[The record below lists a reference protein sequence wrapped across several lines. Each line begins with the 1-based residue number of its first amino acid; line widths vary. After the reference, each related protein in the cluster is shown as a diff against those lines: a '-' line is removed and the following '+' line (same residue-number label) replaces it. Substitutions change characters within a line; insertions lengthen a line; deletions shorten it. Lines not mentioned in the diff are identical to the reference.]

1 MFVRIFS
8 LLKIVLL
15 GLFIIVP
22 ATIYSQ
28 QKDSVSAIDSS
39 LISRPK
45 AISLTNI
52 IQSSEEVKE
61 EIKSTERKLVL
72 DNRIRKI
79 DSLFPEYK
87 TFIITEQRKSKNF
100 VRSNPNLEKID
111 KLIIRWNGY
120 QTNLKSWRTTVNQS
134 IKRNLRLLELISF
147 NEQTWSLTFEN
158 SISEEV
164 PQETLTSIKNNWED
178 LINVKN
184 KIIDQKNNLLILEAK
199 IYKQKIIANEVID
212 ELIVLKNSET
222 YNLFYLRNDPLWES
236 LFKTPNETENKDDF
250 KESFS
255 ESISK
260 IAEKIITSEA
270 GIHIYLFLIILVVL
284 LLLFLKKTFSKYA
297 FNEADGDLQ
306 NAKNLFLNHP
316 LSSIVFTSIFI
327 AYFFFDEKP
336 MLFNDLLI
344 TLALITSLYLLK
356 PHIYSRFQKILYFII
371 LLFILDSIKTYIW
384 FSTAQYRVY
393 LLFQVASIILIT
405 YLFTKPYLETRKMKM
420 GRFGLLLLNLTPV
433 IYFLAFISLISNILG
448 YTNLTD
454 ITIKIIIESITT
466 VILFYGTL
474 IIFSGIVIGLIHRH
488 FSVKVTYEL
497 DKKQNIEQKSLKII
511 SILVIIAWCRFFLKM
526 TDLLRPLSTSVS
538 DYLSEPYKL
547 GSISFTFGA
556 ILTFLLILISS
567 YFATKFISYLFD
579 EDSSLKFLKLPKGV
593 PAAISLI
600 IRYFILVFGIIMAL
614 GALNVDLSKFNL
626 MAGALGLGIGFGLQ
640 TVISNFVSGLI
651 LVFERP
657 ILPGDTVE
665 VNNLLGTVNKIGVR
679 SSSIST
685 FDGAEVIV
693 PNNNLIANDLINWT
707 LSDNIRRVEVLICTT
722 YSSDPNEVLKI
733 LIEVA
738 NDNND
743 VLKEPEV
750 RALFSEF
757 GDNSL
762 NFRLRFWVPYE
773 LGLVV
778 KSDISLA
785 IYNKFKEIGIE
796 IPFPQQD
803 IYIKEFPE
811 KNKKTN

>member
-134 IKRNLRLLELISF
+134 IKRILSLLELISF
-147 NEQTWSLTFEN
+147 NEQTWSLTYKN

-356 PHIYSRFQKILYFII
+356 PHIYSRFKKILYFII

-384 FSTAQYRVY
+384 FS
-393 LLFQVASIILIT
+393 
-405 YLFTKPYLETRKMKM
+405 
-420 GRFGLLLLNLTPV
+420 LLNT
-433 IYFLAFISLISNILG
+433 
-448 YTNLTD
+448 
-454 ITIKIIIESITT
+454 
-466 VILFYGTL
+466 
-474 IIFSGIVIGLIHRH
+474 
-488 FSVKVTYEL
+488 
-497 DKKQNIEQKSLKII
+497 
-511 SILVIIAWCRFFLKM
+511 
-526 TDLLRPLSTSVS
+526 
-538 DYLSEPYKL
+538 
-547 GSISFTFGA
+547 GSIY
-556 ILTFLLILISS
+556 
-567 YFATKFISYLFD
+567 YFK
-579 EDSSLKFLKLPKGV
+579 
-593 PAAISLI
+593 
-600 IRYFILVFGIIMAL
+600 
-614 GALNVDLSKFNL
+614 
-626 MAGALGLGIGFGLQ
+626 
-640 TVISNFVSGLI
+640 
-651 LVFERP
+651 
-657 ILPGDTVE
+657 
-665 VNNLLGTVNKIGVR
+665 
-679 SSSIST
+679 
-685 FDGAEVIV
+685 
-693 PNNNLIANDLINWT
+693 
-707 LSDNIRRVEVLICTT
+707 
-722 YSSDPNEVLKI
+722 
-733 LIEVA
+733 
-738 NDNND
+738 
-743 VLKEPEV
+743 
-750 RALFSEF
+750 
-757 GDNSL
+757 
-762 NFRLRFWVPYE
+762 
-773 LGLVV
+773 
-778 KSDISLA
+778 
-785 IYNKFKEIGIE
+785 
-796 IPFPQQD
+796 
-803 IYIKEFPE
+803 
-811 KNKKTN
+811 

>member
-1 MFVRIFS
+1 MLIRIFS
-8 LLKIVLL
+8 FLKIVLL

-39 LISRPK
+39 LTSRPK

-100 VRSNPNLEKID
+100 VRSNPNLEKIN

-120 QTNLKSWRTTVNQS
+120 QTNLKSWRTAVNQS

-147 NEQTWSLTFEN
+147 NEQTWSLTYEN

-178 LINVKN
+178 LINIKN

-222 YNLFYLRNDPLWES
+222 YNLFYLRNDPLLES

-284 LLLFLKKTFSKYA
+284 LILFLKKTFSKYA

-356 PHIYSRFQKILYFII
+356 PHIYSRFKKTLYFVI

-466 VILFYGTL
+466 VVLFYGTL

-488 FSVKVTYEL
+488 FNMKDTYED
-497 DKKQNIEQKSLKII
+497 DKKLNVEQKSLKII
-511 SILVIIAWCRFFLKM
+511 SILVIIYWCRFFLKM

-556 ILTFLLILISS
+556 ILTFLLILILS

-614 GALNVDLSKFNL
+614 GALNIDLSKFNL

-707 LSDNIRRVEVLICTT
+707 LSDNVKRIEVLVSAA
-722 YSSDPNEVLKI
+722 YSSDPNKVLKI

-738 NDNND
+738 NNNKD
-743 VLKEPEV
+743 VLKSPEV

-757 GDNSL
+757 GNSSL
-762 NFRLRFWVPYE
+762 NFKLRFWVPYE
-773 LGLVV
+773 LGLIV

-785 IYNKFKEIGIE
+785 IYNKFKEQGIE

-811 KNKKTN
+811 KK

>member
-1 MFVRIFS
+1 
-8 LLKIVLL
+8 
-15 GLFIIVP
+15 
-22 ATIYSQ
+22 
-28 QKDSVSAIDSS
+28 
-39 LISRPK
+39 
-45 AISLTNI
+45 
-52 IQSSEEVKE
+52 
-61 EIKSTERKLVL
+61 
-72 DNRIRKI
+72 
-79 DSLFPEYK
+79 
-87 TFIITEQRKSKNF
+87 
-100 VRSNPNLEKID
+100 
-111 KLIIRWNGY
+111 
-120 QTNLKSWRTTVNQS
+120 
-134 IKRNLRLLELISF
+134 
-147 NEQTWSLTFEN
+147 
-158 SISEEV
+158 
-164 PQETLTSIKNNWED
+164 
-178 LINVKN
+178 
-184 KIIDQKNNLLILEAK
+184 
-199 IYKQKIIANEVID
+199 
-212 ELIVLKNSET
+212 
-222 YNLFYLRNDPLWES
+222 
-236 LFKTPNETENKDDF
+236 
-250 KESFS
+250 
-255 ESISK
+255 
-260 IAEKIITSEA
+260 
-270 GIHIYLFLIILVVL
+270 
-284 LLLFLKKTFSKYA
+284 
-297 FNEADGDLQ
+297 
-306 NAKNLFLNHP
+306 
-316 LSSIVFTSIFI
+316 
-327 AYFFFDEKP
+327 
-336 MLFNDLLI
+336 
-344 TLALITSLYLLK
+344 
-356 PHIYSRFQKILYFII
+356 
-371 LLFILDSIKTYIW
+371 
-384 FSTAQYRVY
+384 
-393 LLFQVASIILIT
+393 
-405 YLFTKPYLETRKMKM
+405 
-420 GRFGLLLLNLTPV
+420 
-433 IYFLAFISLISNILG
+433 
-448 YTNLTD
+448 
-454 ITIKIIIESITT
+454 
-466 VILFYGTL
+466 
-474 IIFSGIVIGLIHRH
+474 
-488 FSVKVTYEL
+488 
-497 DKKQNIEQKSLKII
+497 
-511 SILVIIAWCRFFLKM
+511 M

-579 EDSSLKFLKLPKGV
+579 EDSSLKFLKLPKGG

-707 LSDNIRRVEVLICTT
+707 LSDNIRRVEVLIGTA

>member
-1 MFVRIFS
+1 MVVRIYS

-15 GLFIIVP
+15 VLFIIVP

-39 LISRPK
+39 LVSRPK

-87 TFIITEQRKSKNF
+87 TFIATEQRKSKNF

-111 KLIIRWNGY
+111 KLIIRWNGH

-134 IKRNLRLLELISF
+134 VKRNLRLLELISF
-147 NEQTWSLTFEN
+147 NEQTWSLTYEKLT
-158 SISEEV
+158 SEEV
-164 PQETLTSIKNNWED
+164 PQEILTSIKNNWED
-178 LINVKN
+178 LITIKK
-184 KIIDQKNNLLILEAK
+184 KIIDQKNNLLILESK

-212 ELIVLKNSET
+212 ELIDLKNSET

-236 LFKTPNETENKDDF
+236 LFKTPKKTENKDKF
-250 KESFS
+250 KESIS

-260 IAEKIITSEA
+260 ITEKIITPEA
-270 GIHIYLFLIILVVL
+270 GIYIYLSLIILVVL
-284 LLLFLKKTFSKYA
+284 LIMFLKKTFSKYA

-316 LSSIVFTSIFI
+316 LSSILFTSIFI

-356 PHIYSRFQKILYFII
+356 PHIYRRFKKSLYFII
-371 LLFILDSIKTYIW
+371 LFFILDSVKTYIW
-384 FSTAQYRVY
+384 FSTAQYRIY
-393 LLFQVASIILIT
+393 LLLQVASIILIT

-420 GRFGLLLLNLTPV
+420 GKFGTVLLNLTPV
-433 IYFLAFISLISNILG
+433 VYFLAFISLISNILG

-454 ITIKIIIESITT
+454 ITIKIIIQSATT
-466 VILFYGTL
+466 VILFYGIL
-474 IIFSGIVIGLIHRH
+474 IIFSGIVIGLIHHH

-497 DKKQNIEQKSLKII
+497 NKKQNIEQKSLKLI
-511 SILVIIAWCRFFLKM
+511 SILVIIYWCRFFLKM
-526 TDLLRPLSTSVS
+526 TDLLRPLSQSVS

-556 ILTFLLILISS
+556 IITFLLILIFS
-567 YFATKFISYLFD
+567 YIATKFISYLFD
-579 EDSSLKFLKLPKGV
+579 EDSSLKFLKLPKGI

-600 IRYFILVFGIIMAL
+600 IRYFVLVFGFIMAL
-614 GALNVDLSKFNL
+614 GALNIDLSKFNL

-707 LSDNIRRVEVLICTT
+707 LSDNIRRVEVLIGTA

-811 KNKKTN
+811 KN

>member
-1 MFVRIFS
+1 MLIRIFS
-8 LLKIVLL
+8 FLKIVLL

-39 LISRPK
+39 LTSRPK

-100 VRSNPNLEKID
+100 VRSNPNLEKIN

-147 NEQTWSLTFEN
+147 NEQTWSLTYEN

-178 LINVKN
+178 LINIKN

-222 YNLFYLRNDPLWES
+222 YNLFYLRNDPLLES

-284 LLLFLKKTFSKYA
+284 LILFLKKTFSKYA

-356 PHIYSRFQKILYFII
+356 PHIYSRFKKTLYFVI

-466 VILFYGTL
+466 VVLFYGTL

-488 FSVKVTYEL
+488 FNMKDTYED
-497 DKKQNIEQKSLKII
+497 DKKLNVEQKSLKII
-511 SILVIIAWCRFFLKM
+511 SILVIIYWCRFFLKM

-556 ILTFLLILISS
+556 ILTFLLILILS

-579 EDSSLKFLKLPKGV
+579 ENSSLKFLKLPKGV

-614 GALNVDLSKFNL
+614 GALNIDLSKFNL

-707 LSDNIRRVEVLICTT
+707 LSDNVKRIEVLVSAA
-722 YSSDPNEVLKI
+722 YSSDPNKVLKI

-738 NDNND
+738 NNNKD
-743 VLKEPEV
+743 VLKSPEV

-757 GDNSL
+757 GNSSL
-762 NFRLRFWVPYE
+762 NFKLRFWVPYE
-773 LGLVV
+773 LGLIV

-785 IYNKFKEIGIE
+785 IYNKFKEQGIE

-811 KNKKTN
+811 KK

>member
-147 NEQTWSLTFEN
+147 NEQTWSLTYEN

-356 PHIYSRFQKILYFII
+356 K
-371 LLFILDSIKTYIW
+371 
-384 FSTAQYRVY
+384 
-393 LLFQVASIILIT
+393 
-405 YLFTKPYLETRKMKM
+405 
-420 GRFGLLLLNLTPV
+420 
-433 IYFLAFISLISNILG
+433 
-448 YTNLTD
+448 
-454 ITIKIIIESITT
+454 
-466 VILFYGTL
+466 
-474 IIFSGIVIGLIHRH
+474 
-488 FSVKVTYEL
+488 
-497 DKKQNIEQKSLKII
+497 
-511 SILVIIAWCRFFLKM
+511 
-526 TDLLRPLSTSVS
+526 
-538 DYLSEPYKL
+538 
-547 GSISFTFGA
+547 
-556 ILTFLLILISS
+556 
-567 YFATKFISYLFD
+567 
-579 EDSSLKFLKLPKGV
+579 
-593 PAAISLI
+593 
-600 IRYFILVFGIIMAL
+600 
-614 GALNVDLSKFNL
+614 
-626 MAGALGLGIGFGLQ
+626 
-640 TVISNFVSGLI
+640 
-651 LVFERP
+651 
-657 ILPGDTVE
+657 
-665 VNNLLGTVNKIGVR
+665 
-679 SSSIST
+679 
-685 FDGAEVIV
+685 
-693 PNNNLIANDLINWT
+693 
-707 LSDNIRRVEVLICTT
+707 
-722 YSSDPNEVLKI
+722 
-733 LIEVA
+733 
-738 NDNND
+738 
-743 VLKEPEV
+743 
-750 RALFSEF
+750 
-757 GDNSL
+757 
-762 NFRLRFWVPYE
+762 
-773 LGLVV
+773 
-778 KSDISLA
+778 
-785 IYNKFKEIGIE
+785 
-796 IPFPQQD
+796 
-803 IYIKEFPE
+803 
-811 KNKKTN
+811 

>member
-1 MFVRIFS
+1 MLIRIFS
-8 LLKIVLL
+8 FLKIVLL

-39 LISRPK
+39 LTSRPK

-100 VRSNPNLEKID
+100 VRSNPNLEKIN

-147 NEQTWSLTFEN
+147 NEQTWSLTYEN

-222 YNLFYLRNDPLWES
+222 YNLFYLRNDPLLES

-284 LLLFLKKTFSKYA
+284 LILFLKKTFSKYA

-356 PHIYSRFQKILYFII
+356 PHVYSRFKKTLYFVI

-466 VILFYGTL
+466 VVLFYGTL

-488 FSVKVTYEL
+488 FNMKDTYED
-497 DKKQNIEQKSLKII
+497 DKKLNVEQKSLKII

-556 ILTFLLILISS
+556 ILTFLLILILS

-614 GALNVDLSKFNL
+614 GALNIDLSKFNL

-707 LSDNIRRVEVLICTT
+707 LSDNVKRIEVLVSAA

-738 NDNND
+738 NNNKD
-743 VLKEPEV
+743 VLKSPEV

-757 GDNSL
+757 GNSSL
-762 NFRLRFWVPYE
+762 NFKLRFWVPYE
-773 LGLVV
+773 LGLIV

-785 IYNKFKEIGIE
+785 IYNKFKEQGIE

-811 KNKKTN
+811 KK

>member
-1 MFVRIFS
+1 MLIRIFS
-8 LLKIVLL
+8 FLKIVLL

-39 LISRPK
+39 LTSRPK

-100 VRSNPNLEKID
+100 VRSNPNLEKIN

-147 NEQTWSLTFEN
+147 NEQTWSLTYEN

-222 YNLFYLRNDPLWES
+222 YNLFYLRNDPLLES

-284 LLLFLKKTFSKYA
+284 LILFLKKTFSKYA

-356 PHIYSRFQKILYFII
+356 PHVYSRFKKTLYFVI

-466 VILFYGTL
+466 VVLFYGTL

-488 FSVKVTYEL
+488 FNMKDTYED
-497 DKKQNIEQKSLKII
+497 DKKLNVEQKSLKII
-511 SILVIIAWCRFFLKM
+511 SILVIIYWCRFFLKM

-556 ILTFLLILISS
+556 ILTFLLILILS

-614 GALNVDLSKFNL
+614 GALNIDLSKFNL

-707 LSDNIRRVEVLICTT
+707 LSDNVKRIEVLVSAA
-722 YSSDPNEVLKI
+722 YSSDPNKVLKI

-738 NDNND
+738 NNNKD
-743 VLKEPEV
+743 VLKSPEV

-757 GDNSL
+757 GNSSL
-762 NFRLRFWVPYE
+762 NFKLRFWVPYE
-773 LGLVV
+773 LGLIV

-785 IYNKFKEIGIE
+785 IYNKFKEQGIE

-811 KNKKTN
+811 KK

>member
-1 MFVRIFS
+1 
-8 LLKIVLL
+8 
-15 GLFIIVP
+15 
-22 ATIYSQ
+22 
-28 QKDSVSAIDSS
+28 
-39 LISRPK
+39 
-45 AISLTNI
+45 
-52 IQSSEEVKE
+52 
-61 EIKSTERKLVL
+61 
-72 DNRIRKI
+72 
-79 DSLFPEYK
+79 
-87 TFIITEQRKSKNF
+87 
-100 VRSNPNLEKID
+100 
-111 KLIIRWNGY
+111 
-120 QTNLKSWRTTVNQS
+120 
-134 IKRNLRLLELISF
+134 
-147 NEQTWSLTFEN
+147 
-158 SISEEV
+158 
-164 PQETLTSIKNNWED
+164 
-178 LINVKN
+178 
-184 KIIDQKNNLLILEAK
+184 
-199 IYKQKIIANEVID
+199 
-212 ELIVLKNSET
+212 
-222 YNLFYLRNDPLWES
+222 
-236 LFKTPNETENKDDF
+236 
-250 KESFS
+250 
-255 ESISK
+255 
-260 IAEKIITSEA
+260 
-270 GIHIYLFLIILVVL
+270 
-284 LLLFLKKTFSKYA
+284 
-297 FNEADGDLQ
+297 
-306 NAKNLFLNHP
+306 
-316 LSSIVFTSIFI
+316 
-327 AYFFFDEKP
+327 
-336 MLFNDLLI
+336 
-344 TLALITSLYLLK
+344 
-356 PHIYSRFQKILYFII
+356 
-371 LLFILDSIKTYIW
+371 
-384 FSTAQYRVY
+384 
-393 LLFQVASIILIT
+393 
-405 YLFTKPYLETRKMKM
+405 
-420 GRFGLLLLNLTPV
+420 
-433 IYFLAFISLISNILG
+433 
-448 YTNLTD
+448 
-454 ITIKIIIESITT
+454 
-466 VILFYGTL
+466 
-474 IIFSGIVIGLIHRH
+474 
-488 FSVKVTYEL
+488 
-497 DKKQNIEQKSLKII
+497 
-511 SILVIIAWCRFFLKM
+511 M

-707 LSDNIRRVEVLICTT
+707 LSDNIRRVEVLIGTA

>member
-1 MFVRIFS
+1 MLIRIFS
-8 LLKIVLL
+8 FLKIVLL

-39 LISRPK
+39 LTSRPK
-45 AISLTNI
+45 AIPLTKI
-52 IQSSEEVKE
+52 IQSSEQVKE

-72 DNRIRKI
+72 DNRIIKI

-87 TFIITEQRKSKNF
+87 TFIITEKRKSKSF
-100 VRSNPNLEKID
+100 VRSNPNREKID
-111 KLIIRWNGY
+111 NLIIKWNGHL
-120 QTNLKSWRTTVNQS
+120 TNLKSWGTTVNQS
-134 IKRNLRLLELISF
+134 AKRNLLLLELISF
-147 NEQTWSLTFEN
+147 SEQTWSLTYEN
-158 SISEEV
+158 SISKEV
-164 PQETLTSIKNNWED
+164 PQEILKSIKNNWGD
-178 LINVKN
+178 LKNIKN
-184 KIIDQKNNLLILEAK
+184 KIIAQKNNLLILESK
-199 IYKQKIIANEVID
+199 IYKQKVIANEVIE
-212 ELIVLKNSET
+212 ELIDLKNSEI
-222 YNLFYLRNDPLWES
+222 YNLFYLRHAPLWKS
-236 LFKTPNETENKDDF
+236 LFNTPTDTKNKENF
-250 KESFS
+250 KESIS

-260 IAEKIITSEA
+260 ITKKIITPEA
-270 GIHIYLFLIILVVL
+270 GIYIYLFIIILVVL
-284 LLLFLKKTFSKYA
+284 LIIFLKKTFSNYT

-306 NAKNLFLNHP
+306 NAKNLVLNHP
-316 LSSIVFTSIFI
+316 LSIIVFTSIFI

-356 PHIYSRFQKILYFII
+356 PYIYKRFKKILYFVV
-371 LLFILDSIKTYIW
+371 LFFILDSVKTYIW
-384 FSTAQYRVY
+384 FSTTQYRIY
-393 LLFQVASIILIT
+393 LLLEVTSIIIIT
-405 YLFTKPYLETRKMKM
+405 FLFTKPYLETRKMKM
-420 GRFGLLLLNLTPV
+420 GKFGLLLVNSTPA
-433 IYFLAFISLISNILG
+433 IYFLAIISLISNILG

-454 ITIKIIIESITT
+454 ITIKIIVESATT
-466 VILFYGTL
+466 VILFYGIL
-474 IIFSGIVIGLIHRH
+474 IILSGIVIGLIHRH
-488 FSVKVTYEL
+488 FSMKDTYED
-497 DKKQNIEQKSLKII
+497 DKKLNVEQKSLKII
-511 SILVIIAWCRFFLKM
+511 SILVIIYWCRFFLKM

-556 ILTFLLILISS
+556 ILTFLLILIFS

-579 EDSSLKFLKLPKGV
+579 ENSSLKFLKLPKGV

-614 GALNVDLSKFNL
+614 GALNIDLSKFNL

-707 LSDNIRRVEVLICTT
+707 LSDNVKRIEVLVSAA

-738 NDNND
+738 NNNKD
-743 VLKEPEV
+743 VLKSPEV

-757 GDNSL
+757 GNSSL
-762 NFRLRFWVPYE
+762 NFKLRFWVPYE
-773 LGLVV
+773 LGLIV

-785 IYNKFKEIGIE
+785 IYNKFKEQGIE

-811 KNKKTN
+811 KK

>member
-1 MFVRIFS
+1 MLIRIFS
-8 LLKIVLL
+8 FLKIVLL

-39 LISRPK
+39 LTSRPK

-100 VRSNPNLEKID
+100 VRSNPNLEKIN

-147 NEQTWSLTFEN
+147 NEQTWSLTYEN

-178 LINVKN
+178 LINIKN

-222 YNLFYLRNDPLWES
+222 YNLFYLRNDPLLES

-284 LLLFLKKTFSKYA
+284 LILFLKKTFSKYA

-356 PHIYSRFQKILYFII
+356 PHIYSRFKKTLYFVI

-466 VILFYGTL
+466 VVLFYGTL

-488 FSVKVTYEL
+488 FNMKDTYED
-497 DKKQNIEQKSLKII
+497 DKKLNVEQKSLKII
-511 SILVIIAWCRFFLKM
+511 SILVIIYWCRFFLKM

-556 ILTFLLILISS
+556 ILTFLLILILS

-614 GALNVDLSKFNL
+614 GALNIDLSKFNL

-707 LSDNIRRVEVLICTT
+707 LSDNVKRIEVLVSAA

-738 NDNND
+738 NNNKD
-743 VLKEPEV
+743 VLKSPEV

-757 GDNSL
+757 GNSSL
-762 NFRLRFWVPYE
+762 NFKLRFWVPYE
-773 LGLVV
+773 LGLIV

-785 IYNKFKEIGIE
+785 IYNKFKEQGIE

-811 KNKKTN
+811 KK

>member
-1 MFVRIFS
+1 MLVRIFS
-8 LLKIVLL
+8 LYKIILL
-15 GLFIIVP
+15 GLFLIVP
-22 ATIYSQ
+22 TTIYSQ
-28 QKDSVSAIDSS
+28 QKDSGIAIDSS
-39 LISRPK
+39 LISIPK
-45 AISLTNI
+45 AIPITNI
-52 IQSSEEVKE
+52 IQSSEEIKE

-72 DNRIRKI
+72 DRRIRQI

-87 TFIITEQRKSKNF
+87 TFILTEKRKSKSF
-100 VRSNPNLEKID
+100 VKSNPNREKID
-111 KLIIRWNGY
+111 NLIIKWNGY
-120 QTNLKSWRTTVNQS
+120 LTNLKSWGTTVNQS
-134 IKRNLRLLELISF
+134 EKRNLRLLELISF
-147 NEQTWSLTFEN
+147 SEQTWSLTYGK
-158 SISEEV
+158 STSEEE
-164 PQETLTSIKNNWED
+164 PQEILNSIKNNWED
-178 LINVKN
+178 LKNIKN
-184 KIIDQKNNLLILEAK
+184 KIVDQKNNLLILESK

-212 ELIVLKNSET
+212 ELIELKNSKI
-222 YNLFYLRNDPLWES
+222 YNLFYLRNGPLWES
-236 LFKTPNETENKDDF
+236 SFKTPNRSENKEYF
-250 KESFS
+250 MKSIS

-260 IAEKIITSEA
+260 ISKKIITPEG
-270 GIHIYLFLIILVVL
+270 GIYIYLSLIILAVL
-284 LLLFLKKTFSKYA
+284 LIIFLKKTFTNYA

-306 NAKNLFLNHP
+306 NAKDLILNHS
-316 LSSIVFTSIFI
+316 LSSIVFTSIVI

-344 TLALITSLYLLK
+344 TLALITSLDLLQ
-356 PHIYSRFQKILYFII
+356 PYIYKRFKKILYFVI
-371 LLFILDSIKTYIW
+371 LFFILDSVKTYIW
-384 FSTAQYRVY
+384 FSTTQYRIY
-393 LLFQVASIILIT
+393 LLLEVTSIIVIT
-405 YLFTKPYLETRKMKM
+405 YLFTKPYLETKKIKMDK
-420 GRFGLLLLNLTPV
+420 FGLLLLNLTPV
-433 IYFLAFISLISNILG
+433 IYFLAIISLISNILG

-454 ITIKIIIESITT
+454 ITIKIIVESATT
-466 VILFYGTL
+466 VILFYGIL
-474 IIFSGIVIGLIHRH
+474 IIVSGIVIGLIHHH
-488 FSVKVTYEL
+488 FSIKDTYEQ
-497 DKKQNIEQKSLKII
+497 DKKLNIEQKALKII
-511 SILVIIAWCRFFLKM
+511 NILVIIYWCRFFLKM
-526 TDLLRPLSTSVS
+526 TDLLRPLSISVS

-556 ILTFLLILISS
+556 ILTFLLILIFS

-579 EDSSLKFLKLPKGV
+579 EDSSLKFLKLPKGI

-614 GALNVDLSKFNL
+614 GSLNVDLSKFNL

-665 VNNLLGTVNKIGVR
+665 VNNLLGTVNKIGLR

-707 LSDNIRRVEVLICTT
+707 LSDNIKRVEVLVGTA

-733 LIEVA
+733 LVEVA
-738 NDNND
+738 NNNKD
-743 VLKEPEV
+743 VLKSPKV
-750 RALFSEF
+750 CALFREF
-757 GDNSL
+757 GNSSL
-762 NFRLRFWVPYE
+762 NFQLRFWVPYE

-785 IYNKFKEIGIE
+785 IYNKFKEQGIE

-811 KNKKTN
+811 KK

>member
-1 MFVRIFS
+1 MLIRIFS
-8 LLKIVLL
+8 FLKIVLL

-39 LISRPK
+39 LTSRPK

-100 VRSNPNLEKID
+100 VRSNPNLEKIN

-147 NEQTWSLTFEN
+147 NEQTWSLTYEN

-178 LINVKN
+178 LINIKN

-222 YNLFYLRNDPLWES
+222 YNLFYLRNDPLLES

-284 LLLFLKKTFSKYA
+284 LILFLKKTFSKYA

-356 PHIYSRFQKILYFII
+356 PHIYSRFKKTLYFVI

-466 VILFYGTL
+466 VVLFYGTL

-488 FSVKVTYEL
+488 FNMKDTYED
-497 DKKQNIEQKSLKII
+497 DKKLNVEQKSLKII
-511 SILVIIAWCRFFLKM
+511 SILVIIYWCRFFLKM

-556 ILTFLLILISS
+556 ILTFLLILILS

-614 GALNVDLSKFNL
+614 GALNIDLSKFNL

-707 LSDNIRRVEVLICTT
+707 LSDNVKRIEVLVSAA
-722 YSSDPNEVLKI
+722 YSSDPNKVLKI

-738 NDNND
+738 NNNKD
-743 VLKEPEV
+743 VLKSPEV

-757 GDNSL
+757 GNSSL
-762 NFRLRFWVPYE
+762 NFKLRFWVPYE
-773 LGLVV
+773 LGLIV

-785 IYNKFKEIGIE
+785 IYNKFKEQGIE

-811 KNKKTN
+811 KK

>member
-1 MFVRIFS
+1 MLIRIFS
-8 LLKIVLL
+8 FLKIVLL

-39 LISRPK
+39 LTSRPK

-100 VRSNPNLEKID
+100 VRSNPNLEKIN

-147 NEQTWSLTFEN
+147 NEQTWSLTYEN

-178 LINVKN
+178 LINIKN

-222 YNLFYLRNDPLWES
+222 YNLFYLRNDPLLES

-284 LLLFLKKTFSKYA
+284 LILFLKKTFSKYA

-356 PHIYSRFQKILYFII
+356 PHIYSRFKKTLYFVI

-466 VILFYGTL
+466 VVLFYGTL

-488 FSVKVTYEL
+488 FNMKDTYED
-497 DKKQNIEQKSLKII
+497 DKKLNVEQKSLKII
-511 SILVIIAWCRFFLKM
+511 SILVIIYWCRFFLNM

-556 ILTFLLILISS
+556 ILTFLLILILS

-614 GALNVDLSKFNL
+614 GALNIDLSKFNL

-707 LSDNIRRVEVLICTT
+707 LSDNVKRIEVLVSAA
-722 YSSDPNEVLKI
+722 YSSDPNKVLKI

-738 NDNND
+738 NNNKD
-743 VLKEPEV
+743 VLKSPEV

-757 GDNSL
+757 GNSSL
-762 NFRLRFWVPYE
+762 NFKLRFWVPYE
-773 LGLVV
+773 LGLIV

-785 IYNKFKEIGIE
+785 IYNKFKEQGIE

-811 KNKKTN
+811 KK

>member
-147 NEQTWSLTFEN
+147 NEQTWSLTYEN

-284 LLLFLKKTFSKYA
+284 LLLFLKK
-297 FNEADGDLQ
+297 
-306 NAKNLFLNHP
+306 
-316 LSSIVFTSIFI
+316 
-327 AYFFFDEKP
+327 
-336 MLFNDLLI
+336 
-344 TLALITSLYLLK
+344 
-356 PHIYSRFQKILYFII
+356 
-371 LLFILDSIKTYIW
+371 
-384 FSTAQYRVY
+384 
-393 LLFQVASIILIT
+393 
-405 YLFTKPYLETRKMKM
+405 
-420 GRFGLLLLNLTPV
+420 
-433 IYFLAFISLISNILG
+433 
-448 YTNLTD
+448 
-454 ITIKIIIESITT
+454 
-466 VILFYGTL
+466 
-474 IIFSGIVIGLIHRH
+474 
-488 FSVKVTYEL
+488 
-497 DKKQNIEQKSLKII
+497 
-511 SILVIIAWCRFFLKM
+511 
-526 TDLLRPLSTSVS
+526 
-538 DYLSEPYKL
+538 
-547 GSISFTFGA
+547 
-556 ILTFLLILISS
+556 
-567 YFATKFISYLFD
+567 
-579 EDSSLKFLKLPKGV
+579 
-593 PAAISLI
+593 
-600 IRYFILVFGIIMAL
+600 
-614 GALNVDLSKFNL
+614 
-626 MAGALGLGIGFGLQ
+626 
-640 TVISNFVSGLI
+640 NF
-651 LVFERP
+651 
-657 ILPGDTVE
+657 
-665 VNNLLGTVNKIGVR
+665 
-679 SSSIST
+679 
-685 FDGAEVIV
+685 
-693 PNNNLIANDLINWT
+693 
-707 LSDNIRRVEVLICTT
+707 
-722 YSSDPNEVLKI
+722 
-733 LIEVA
+733 
-738 NDNND
+738 
-743 VLKEPEV
+743 
-750 RALFSEF
+750 
-757 GDNSL
+757 
-762 NFRLRFWVPYE
+762 
-773 LGLVV
+773 
-778 KSDISLA
+778 
-785 IYNKFKEIGIE
+785 
-796 IPFPQQD
+796 
-803 IYIKEFPE
+803 
-811 KNKKTN
+811 